1 MSQHFTPHP
10 QIISLF
16 PSNKVGLF
24 VEDCTHLRKPKI
36 RLALVPTGAGS
47 GEPVEFFIDLP
58 VARVLFGDLVH
69 GSLPD
74 DALFKQV
81 KGKHGQIPAFDLYA
95 KIGESGHRALT
106 ITNMTDGIA
115 LKITKKDGGIFHQ
128 KAYLSSFQ
136 ARTIGQAVSAYLQQL
151 DLIALAKAKA
161 NYDRSGLQ
169 DQADGFLDDSP
180 SDFPG

>member
-1 MSQHFTPHP
+1 MSPNFTPHP
-10 QIISLF
+10 QIISIF

-24 VEDCTHLRKPKI
+24 IEDCTHLRSPKI
-36 RLALVPTGAGS
+36 RLALVPTGVGS

-81 KGKHGQIPAFDLYA
+81 KGKSGQIPAFDLFA
-95 KIGESGHRALT
+95 TIGENGHRALT

-115 LKITKKDGGIFHQ
+115 IKIVKKNDGTFHQ
-128 KAYLSSFQ
+128 KVSLSSFQ
-136 ARTIGQAVSAYLQQL
+136 ARTIGQAVNAYLQQL
-151 DLIALAKAKA
+151 DLIALARKKAGR
-161 NYDRSGLQ
+161 DRQDPQ
-169 DQADGFLDDSP
+169 DQADGFINDYQEE
-180 SDFPG
+180 FPG